1 MKQKLFLLFSALF
14 GAVLTI
20 GAKKVK
26 LTIDGVVSPNL
37 TTLYLI
43 VNEDTA
49 HAQIVPIKDAQF
61 SVTVTVDA
69 NAFIRLHDDKG
80 MPEHSLMVLIPDSR
94 YITVNLRSFEIKG
107 SPMSKRLNEA
117 IGKVKRA
124 SPEGF
129 HIDVFDEDPE
139 AWRRAHE
146 AERAIREQ
154 MLNDQ
159 RDVLKDL
166 LLTNKF
172 NNIPA
177 WLAYCNAELM
187 EGELGLIVKSTKP
200 KWRKHPILKDAKF

>member
-1 MKQKLFLLFSALF
+1 MKQKLFVILSALF

-49 HAQIVPIKDAQF
+49 HAQIVPIKDEQF
-61 SVTVTVDA
+61 SVTITVDA
-69 NAFIRLHDDKG
+69 HAFVRLDEDKG
-80 MPEHSLMVLIPDSR
+80 MPERCLMVLVPDSR
-94 YITVNLRSFEIKG
+94 HITVNLRSFEIKG

-117 IGKVKRA
+117 INKVREA

-129 HIDVFDEDPE
+129 HIDVFDEDPKAWEE
-139 AWRRAHE
+139 ARV
-146 AERAIREQ
+146 AERSMREQ
-154 MLNDQ
+154 MLKNQ
-159 RDVLKDL
+159 RNILKDMIM
-166 LLTNKF
+166 TNKF

-177 WLAYCNAELM
+177 WLVFCNKELF
-187 EGELGLIVKSTKP
+187 EGELEMMTRKPMP
-200 KWRKHPILKDAKF
+200 KWRKHPILKIEN